1 MKCTACGNKC
11 FDDIYPQV
19 VFQDEKKCICEECSL
34 DFEQIDGVVQ
44 FRKDLVEQGY
54 VEPVF
59 QIKGHFRFR

>member
-1 MKCTACGNKC
+1 VAINVLM
-11 FDDIYPQV
+11 